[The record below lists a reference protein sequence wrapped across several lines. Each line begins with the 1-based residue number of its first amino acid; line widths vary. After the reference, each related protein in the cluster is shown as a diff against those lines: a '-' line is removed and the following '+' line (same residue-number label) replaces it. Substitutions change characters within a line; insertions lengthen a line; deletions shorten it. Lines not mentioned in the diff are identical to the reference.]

1 MMNKKQLIRTAIFFA
16 LATQISHAAKVFFQI
31 SDKTNFDF
39 FMSWVFAFSLELSI
53 FIFSISGK
61 KTNAIIFGFVS
72 WSINILTYWFEIGF
86 TQKFVAMNII
96 SAVIPIIIYYYS
108 ELINEENSPK
118 MGRPPKV
125 EESTSTL
132 VKSITKLIKSKKK

>member
-1 MMNKKQLIRTAIFFA
+1 
-16 LATQISHAAKVFFQI
+16 
-31 SDKTNFDF
+31 
-39 FMSWVFAFSLELSI
+39 LSI

-61 KTNAIIFGFVS
+61 KQNAIIFGFVS

-108 ELINEENSPK
+108 ELINEENIPK
-118 MGRPPKV
+118 MGRPQKV
-125 EESTSTL
+125 EKSMLNFKKSMSTFL
-132 VKSITKLIKSKKK
+132 KSKKK